1 MSAEPTKSLSVRRA
15 LVWSFAER
23 YASLVIT
30 LVSTML
36 LARLLTPAQVGV
48 FSLCAAFTI
57 LASILRDFG
66 ISEYLIQEKD
76 LTKDKL
82 QAAFGMA
89 ILTAWAIALFILF
102 FRHAMATFYA
112 EPGVAEVLAV
122 MSLNFF
128 ILPFASPA
136 FALLNRE
143 MAFKKIFVIQTL
155 CSLVH
160 ASTAVILAFYGHGYM
175 SLAWAPIASIV
186 VQTVLVTYLRPR
198 DSLLLPNLGSARVVF
213 NYGLMFVT
221 SRLIEST
228 TRNAHEFIIAKQFD
242 FGSVGIFSRAF
253 GLIELFFTNI
263 TSAILRVA
271 SPTFATD
278 HRAGI
283 PLDGTFARGT
293 AIFTSIGFTFLGF
306 VSLMSADVI
315 QVLFG
320 HQWDAAAPIAS
331 ILAISLMPS
340 YLVALAPNLLAAT
353 GHVKR
358 RLQISLWYSPVHL
371 AGIFAASFV
380 SLEAIAAVWGLS
392 NTVMLIM
399 YSRHLV
405 VVLHKPAYQLF
416 APSMRSAL
424 VAAISI
430 SGQFATLHVC
440 QHFNLPPLV
449 NLLLVV
455 PVGGLC
461 WLAAVRL
468 LKHPVHEEIAQ
479 LLQRFRVRRAQAG

>member
-1 MSAEPTKSLSVRRA
+1 MSEPTTKSLSVRKA

-89 ILTAWAIALFILF
+89 ILTAWSIAVFILL
-102 FRHAMATFYA
+102 FRHAMAEFYA
-112 EPGVAEVLAV
+112 EAGVAQVLAV
-122 MSLNFF
+122 MSLNFI

-143 MAFKKIFVIQTL
+143 MAFKKIFVIQTI

-160 ASTAVILAFYGHGYM
+160 ASTAVTLAYYGHGYM

-186 VQTVLVTYLRPR
+186 VQTILVTCLRPKE
-198 DSLLLPNLGSARVVF
+198 SLLMPNLGSAKAVL

-221 SRLIEST
+221 SRMIEST

-271 SPTFATD
+271 SPSFATD

-283 PLDGTFARGT
+283 PLDGTFSRGT
-293 AIFTSIGFTFLGF
+293 AIFTSIGFPFLGF
-306 VSLMSADVI
+306 ISLMSGDVI

-331 ILAISLMPS
+331 VLAISLIPA
-340 YLVALAPNLLAAT
+340 YLVVLAPNLLAAT
-353 GHVKR
+353 GNVKR

-371 AGIFAASFV
+371 VGILAASFV
-380 SLEAIAAVWGLS
+380 SLQAVAAIWGLS
-392 NTVMLIM
+392 NMVMLLM
-399 YSRHLV
+399 YGRHLA
-405 VVLHKPAYQLF
+405 VVLNKPAHLLF
-416 APSMRSAL
+416 APSLRSAM
-424 VAAISI
+424 VAVVSVL
-430 SGQFATLHVC
+430 GQFATLHVC
-440 QHFNLPPLV
+440 QHFDLPPLV

-455 PVGGLC
+455 PVGAIC
-461 WLAAVRL
+461 WLAAIKL
-468 LKHPVHEEIAQ
+468 LKHPVYDEIVQ
-479 LLQRFRVRRAQAG
+479 LMARFRARGAQTS